1 YRRQLSRT
9 ARSPR
14 VWHCSF
20 SFDSPTRHRFARTPR
35 YRSLY
40 WHSPLQRG
48 AAVNEPVRLD
58 KWLWAARFYKTR
70 SLCRQA
76 IEQGRVKASG
86 QRVKPSRLVKLGD
99 SYDITQ
105 GHDLRTVLVTGL
117 AEKRGNAQAAALL
130 YEETAASIVAREA
143 AAERRRLA
151 YHSVSAPPTKP
162 TKKQRRDIEKFR
174 RQHLHSPF
182 SDDN

>member
-1 YRRQLSRT
+1 M
-9 ARSPR
+9 
-14 VWHCSF
+14 
-20 SFDSPTRHRFARTPR
+20 
-35 YRSLY
+35 
-40 WHSPLQRG
+40 
-48 AAVNEPVRLD
+48 NEPVRLD